1 MLSEIK
7 GIVPRFVRPSSKS
20 GTYRFPYERQ
30 DDYVGT
36 ITFRPI
42 KYTPPEIS
50 GGGIKALLSRST
62 GNGGLGQFANG
73 DIGAYAA
80 FVEGYE
86 GNRVAQ
92 LSGGV
97 NPADRA
103 FGVTSG
109 GNGGSLIPSLPTN
122 TNISQDPNGRA
133 SKSVTDRTRGV
144 ILYLPSALQ
153 FDDTVSYN
161 EASLG
166 TIGAIGLA
174 GIQSGAGA
182 FNSLARGL
190 GEVTGSMASLLSGNV
205 ANQRT
210 ARLAA
215 SRLAE
220 VAPIGES
227 GAAAVK
233 AGLGA
238 TVNPNTINLFK
249 SVNLREFRFQFKL
262 IASSQAE
269 AIQIKNIV
277 EFFRTTM
284 YPDTINFDEG
294 AGGLNVPIGYEFPD
308 KFEITMKYNN
318 NNVATKILPSVLKTV
333 STTYNPGS
341 MSWHVEGYASEVDIT
356 LTFGEERTL
365 SRKDIINGY

>member
-1 MLSEIK
+1 MLPKIK

-62 GNGGLGQFANG
+62 GNGGLSQFANG
-73 DIGAYAA
+73 DIGSAAA
-80 FVEGYE
+80 FFEGYE
-86 GNRVAQ
+86 AAQNR
-92 LSGGV
+92 LYDNGIRT
-97 NPADRA
+97 DRA
-103 FGVTSG
+103 P
-109 GNGGSLIPSLPTN
+109 PSLPTN

-144 ILYLPSALQ
+144 ILYLPTALQ

-190 GEVTGSMASLLSGNV
+190 GEVTGSMASLLKGNV
-205 ANQRT
+205 ANQRG

-215 SRLAE
+215 TRLAE

-284 YPDTINFDEG
+284 YPNTINFDDG

-341 MSWHVEGYASEVDIT
+341 MGWHVEGYASEVDIT

>member
-1 MLSEIK
+1 LRLRKNDKRI
-7 GIVPRFVRPSSKS
+7 R
-20 GTYRFPYERQ
+20 T
-30 DDYVGT
+30 
-36 ITFRPI
+36 
-42 KYTPPEIS
+42 
-50 GGGIKALLSRST
+50 
-62 GNGGLGQFANG
+62 
-73 DIGAYAA
+73 
-80 FVEGYE
+80 
-86 GNRVAQ
+86 
-92 LSGGV
+92 
-97 NPADRA
+97 DRA
-103 FGVTSG
+103 P
-109 GNGGSLIPSLPTN
+109 PSLPTN

-144 ILYLPSALQ
+144 ILYLPTALQ

-205 ANQRT
+205 ANQRG

-215 SRLAE
+215 TRLAE

-277 EFFRTTM
+277 KFFRTTM
-284 YPDTINFDEG
+284 YPNTINFDGGE
-294 AGGLNVPIGYEFPD
+294 GGLNVPIGYEFPD

-341 MSWHVEGYASEVDIT
+341 MGWHVEGYASEVDIT

>member
-1 MLSEIK
+1 MLPKIK

-42 KYTPPEIS
+42 KYTPPEVS
-50 GGGIKALLSRST
+50 GEGIKSLLSRSI
-62 GNGGLGQFANG
+62 GNGGLSQFANG
-73 DIGAYAA
+73 DIGAAEA
-80 FVEGYE
+80 FVEGF
-86 GNRVAQ
+86 NRIRT
-92 LSGGV
+92 
-97 NPADRA
+97 DRA
-103 FGVTSG
+103 P
-109 GNGGSLIPSLPTN
+109 PSLPTN

-215 SRLAE
+215 TRLAE

-277 EFFRTTM
+277 KFFRTTM
-284 YPDTINFDEG
+284 YPNTINFDGGE
-294 AGGLNVPIGYEFPD
+294 GGLNVPIGYEFPD